1 MSDKIEEQHLAWC
14 GAFVLL
20 VFVLMV
26 NATMRLIAGR
36 NGPSASRAG

>member
-1 MSDKIEEQHLAWC
+1 
-14 GAFVLL
+14 VLL

-26 NATMRLIAGR
+26 NVSMRIIAGR